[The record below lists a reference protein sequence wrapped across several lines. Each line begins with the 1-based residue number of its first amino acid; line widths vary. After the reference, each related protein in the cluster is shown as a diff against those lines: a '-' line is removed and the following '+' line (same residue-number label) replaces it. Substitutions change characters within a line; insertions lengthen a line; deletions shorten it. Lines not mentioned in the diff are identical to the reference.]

1 MVQYIYIIYIASIYD
16 FNFSLEMLHNN
27 IIIKCLT
34 LYIFIVDC
42 IFAIA
47 PSGSPMTYELAAFI
61 STPEHQVKTLIGAF
75 TGTIIKDA
83 VVTERRQNQQIMSS
97 ISDCLISS
105 LEVYR
110 GRQQITQISHSGI
123 SITHNGSIQ
132 VKSVS
137 VITSM

>member
-1 MVQYIYIIYIASIYD
+1 M
-16 FNFSLEMLHNN
+16 
-27 IIIKCLT
+27 
-34 LYIFIVDC
+34 YIFIVDC
-42 IFAIA
+42 TFAIA
-47 PSGSPMTYELAAFI
+47 PSGSPMTYVLAAFI
-61 STPEHQVKTLIGAF
+61 NIPEHQVKTLIGAF

-97 ISDCLISS
+97 ISDCLITS